1 VSDDKLEGATRDW
14 AKAQKV
20 HMDERSP
27 TAMAVALE
35 GYKKAKKSQR
45 LDRTLE
51 NGESDSTRH
60 GGSE

>member
-1 VSDDKLEGATRDW
+1 
-14 AKAQKV
+14 
-20 HMDERSP
+20 MDERSP

-51 NGESDSTRH
+51 NGESYPSRH
-60 GGSE
+60 GISSFTPLTKDQTCPWQPLSL